1 MSDER
6 RTGIITGSASGL
18 GRALAVRLARDG
30 WRLALADVNEQGNR
44 ETLQLVEQAGG
55 KGRCERLDV
64 TDLDQWSALHD
75 RLRSEWTQLDLLAN
89 NAGVAGAGDVGRF
102 PMAEWRRLL
111 EVNLWGVIHGCHVFV
126 EWLKSHP
133 GRSQIINTASA
144 AAFAAAPSMAAY
156 NVSKAGVLA
165 LSETLCA
172 ELRPYGVGVTVLC
185 PGFFLT
191 GLVDQGHFER
201 EEQRQ
206 AALERMQLSSL
217 TADSVAE
224 FAVQAMRRRKLY
236 VVVGRRARWLW
247 RLKRWSPML
256 YLTLVAAAYGR
267 ELPPESSPPSR
278 L

>member
-6 RTGIITGSASGL
+6 RTGIVTGSASGL
-18 GRALAVRLARDG
+18 GRALAVRFAPMAGG
-30 WRLALADVNEQGNR
+30 WRWPTSTSSAIGRPCNWSNRRAAKDVASGS
-44 ETLQLVEQAGG
+44 TSPIWTSGP
-55 KGRCERLDV
+55 
-64 TDLDQWSALHD
+64 ALHD
-75 RLRSEWTQLDLLAN
+75 RLRTEWTQLDLLAN

-111 EVNLWGVIHGCHVFV
+111 EVNLFGVIHGCHVFV

-165 LSETLCA
+165 ISETLCA

-206 AALERMQLSSL
+206 LALERMQLSSL

-247 RLKRWSPML
+247 RLKRWCPVL
-256 YLTLVAAAYGR
+256 YLTLMSAAYGR
-267 ELPPESSPPSR
+267 ELPPESSPSPR